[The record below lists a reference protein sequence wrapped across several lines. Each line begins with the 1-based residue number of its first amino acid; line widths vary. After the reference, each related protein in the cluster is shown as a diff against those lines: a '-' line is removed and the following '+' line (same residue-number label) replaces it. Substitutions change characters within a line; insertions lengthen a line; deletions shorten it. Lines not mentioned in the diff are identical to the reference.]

1 MKVDLIS
8 ENRVRKIVKEEIE
21 KKTRYLEHLLETLR
35 GKVIDIEK
43 MLQSKDSWGV
53 KLE

>member
-21 KKTRYLEHLLETLR
+21 KKTHYIEHVLETLR
-35 GKVIDIEK
+35 GKIIDIEK
-43 MLQSKDSWGV
+43 MLQSKDSWGM